1 MKTIRTAG
9 SSFLTGTEIA
19 DAVMAYGLALARVR
33 ELDVVDIPLNGDGAI
48 TRAEF
53 RIGWLID
60 TVITTDEQR
69 VDELMD
75 VNTILACLRR
85 RIRSRHRTSRC
96 RATSGPHQGTT
107 PTGTSSSSAVQSG

>member
-33 ELDVVDIPLNGDGAI
+33 ELDIVDIPFVTADGAI

-60 TVITTDEQR
+60 TVITTDEQG

-75 VNTILACLRR
+75 VNTIFGLLAKT
-85 RIRSRHRTSRC
+85 RSLTPSHIPMSSHKWT
-96 RATSGPHQGTT
+96 ASGDD
-107 PTGTSSSSAVQSG
+107 ANWDELI